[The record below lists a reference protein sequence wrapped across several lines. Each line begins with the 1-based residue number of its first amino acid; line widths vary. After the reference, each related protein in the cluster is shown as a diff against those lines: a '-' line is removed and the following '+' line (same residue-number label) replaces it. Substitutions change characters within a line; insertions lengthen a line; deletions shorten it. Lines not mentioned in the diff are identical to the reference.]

1 MAETHRWER
10 ALAER
15 HPDFEALGERTF
27 FRQWRHTGHFR
38 DHGAARAVCDLC
50 GNTRLRYHFL
60 VAHVET
66 GEALWVGSECVL
78 NFSGGRTA
86 VRARRREA
94 EDAPGPGVSAEE
106 MAAMLDQLHEIYVL
120 GSRSDQRYLR
130 WMVGKFQRRGG
141 FSPADAS
148 WLFQA
153 MLVTG
158 VRLEAG
164 LFPLVLHTKKDRQEL
179 RELSTGA
186 LAWLAPAMTE
196 EQRVVCEGIGVRL
209 LE

>member
-1 MAETHRWER
+1 MAETHRWEPG
-10 ALAER
+10 LAER
-15 HPDFEALGERTF
+15 HPEFEQLGEQTF

-78 NFSGGRTA
+78 NFSGGRSA
-86 VRARRREA
+86 LQARRCEA
-94 EDAPGPGVSAEE
+94 AEILAEGPSAEQT
-106 MAAMLDQLHEIYVL
+106 AAMLDQLHEIYTL

-141 FSPADAS
+141 FSPADAG

-164 LFPLVLHTKKDRQEL
+164 LFPLVLSTKKDRQEI
-179 RELSTGA
+179 RNLSTGA

-196 EQRVVCEGIGVRL
+196 EQREVCVGLGVRL
-209 LE
+209 G